1 MICMLFQMVIR
12 VRIRVRV
19 RVNVHF
25 SNIGLNTN
33 LTPKVKSTRYNDYF
47 FYINKHK
54 LNSNL
59 TNELTEIKFSGMRVQ
74 NNASIFCNF
83 QFAVLPLTASDFTK
97 EIYDVRFYNKIIK
110 EQQIEI
116 NNLEIELSS
125 IKLSFDPVYYYGA
138 MEHNNI
144 HIAMFKQT
152 SQVKFSGTEFVP
164 PNYQRLRFKK
174 AGIYNISFIDGVK
187 TSGSSYLKIKFF
199 NTGIDI
205 INKND
210 FIRFPIENT
219 LSTWI
224 NICQNITVPVKKDAE
239 MQIERTRD
247 ILDGTNNSK
256 IMINKVPGFP
266 VNII

>member
-1 MICMLFQMVIR
+1 MV
-12 VRIRVRV
+12 VKKGNLLSYPTNAHFG
-19 RVNVHF
+19 NVSTSF
-25 SNIGLNTN
+25 I
-33 LTPKVKSTRYNDYF
+33 PKTKSTRYNDYF
-47 FYINKHK
+47 YHINKHK
-54 LNSNL
+54 LNQIP
-59 TNELTEIKFSGMRVQ
+59 TGELTKILFTGMRAQKNV
-74 NNASIFCNF
+74 SIFCNF

-110 EQQIEI
+110 AQQTKI

-152 SQVKFSGTEFVP
+152 SQVKFSGTDFEFVP

-224 NICQNITVPVKKDAE
+224 KIYENLTVPVKKDAE
-239 MQIERTRD
+239 MQIELTRG
-247 ILDGTNNSK
+247 ILDGTNNSR
-256 IMINKVPGFP
+256 IMINKVSGFP
-266 VNII
+266 NDII